1 MFRQERKIRKLSQK
15 IYKCPLSTAVV
26 PIRPIITSPQNV
38 LNFLFREHSSLYLQ
52 VNKARMWFRNATS
65 LLEMC
70 LLRNLLIEKR
80 RVSRIFQNH
89 AVGVQL
95 VDVFK
100 CIQVRSG
107 VFRWIL
113 WKFAVCFKIRDLSNP
128 VNFDRRRVTGAFA
141 NRQQGDP
148 TWSITFSHLRLFED
162 YTLSRWSDYSVT
174 TSANRLLISP
184 LLRSV
189 CVPQVWSSRL
199 AGGEGDNRIESTDR
213 LVRTVKLESRRASNN
228 WN

>member
-1 MFRQERKIRKLSQK
+1 MSWISFFGSILLCICKWIKRECDLGTPLRFSRCAYCETCWLKSGGCLAFFKIT
-15 IYKCPLSTAVV
+15 PLVC
-26 PIRPIITSPQNV
+26 NW
-38 LNFLFREHSSLYLQ
+38 LMYSS
-52 VNKARMWFRNATS
+52 
-65 LLEMC
+65 
-70 LLRNLLIEKR
+70 
-80 RVSRIFQNH
+80 
-89 AVGVQL
+89 
-95 VDVFK
+95 VFK

-107 VFRWIL
+107 VFRRIL
-113 WKFAVCFKIRDLSNP
+113 WKFAVCFKIGDLSNP

-148 TWSITFSHLRLFED
+148 TGSITFSHLRLFED